1 MPNPLADCGGEG
13 HAGSVR
19 RDGNAGCNGCAANGR
34 VGVDVRCRPG
44 AGGTA
49 CVEGGGSG
57 GGGGKAAGSV
67 GLGSSGNG
75 DRGVG
80 PALCVPPV
88 LCGAGW
94 SGGACGI

>member
-1 MPNPLADCGGEG
+1 MLNPLADCGGEG

-19 RDGNAGCNGCAANGR
+19 RDGNAGCNGCAVNK
-34 VGVDVRCRPG
+34 GVDVYVRSSLG
-44 AGGTA
+44 AGGTV

-57 GGGGKAAGSV
+57 GGGGKVAGSV
-67 GLGSSGNG
+67 GLGSTGNG
-75 DRGVG
+75 DHGS
-80 PALCVPPV
+80 ALNVLPV

>member
-1 MPNPLADCGGEG
+1 MPDPLADCGGEE

-19 RDGNAGCNGCAANGR
+19 RDGNAGCNDCAVNGR
-34 VGVDVRCRPG
+34 VGVHVRRRLG

-49 CVEGGGSG
+49 CGEGGGNG
-57 GGGGKAAGSV
+57 GGGGKVAGSA
-67 GLGSSGNG
+67 GPGSTGNG

-80 PALCVPPV
+80 PALYVLPV

-94 SGGACGI
+94 SDGACVI